1 MPGCR
6 TDFAGKGNFKSVSY
20 THLARLNQHEEAPL
34 SRPQKKEKKAWEKK
48 DKILLVELAVL
59 LVSIVIFFVV
69 YNVQYS
75 AKHVA
80 ERYVET
86 LLEQNWSGF
95 YDTMLV
101 EESGDFMT
109 KEAFVTAQS
118 LEEREKAEDF
128 EITNISKRS
137 GGFSSQKISVRYNV
151 GRCV

>member
-1 MPGCR
+1 M
-6 TDFAGKGNFKSVSY
+6 
-20 THLARLNQHEEAPL
+20 
-34 SRPQKKEKKAWEKK
+34 
-48 DKILLVELAVL
+48 
-59 LVSIVIFFVV
+59 SIVIFFVV

-75 AKHVA
+75 AKHVQSVTWKRCWNRTGA
-80 ERYVET
+80 D
-86 LLEQNWSGF
+86 SM
-95 YDTMLV
+95 DTMLV

-151 GRCV
+151 GKSKEKMDLKLKKRVELEGKGRRVCDQEVFHCRSERSEGSG